1 MGSINLE
8 GVRKVFGDGTIAV
21 KDVSLQ
27 IEGGEFVV
35 FVGPSGCG
43 KSTLLRM
50 IAGLERISSGQVKID
65 GKVINDMPPRERDV
79 AMVFQNYALYPH
91 MSVRENIGFALEQ
104 RRLSRAEID
113 KRVTEAARILD
124 LSPLLDRKPK
134 QLSGG
139 QRQRVAMGR
148 AIVRHPQ
155 AFLLDEPL
163 SNLDAKLRVQMRA
176 ELGRLHSR
184 LGVTTIHVTH
194 DQIEAMTLGNRVA
207 VFSRGV
213 LQQYASPHAIYHDP
227 VNTFVA
233 GFVGSPAMNFVEGAL
248 ARRDGTTIAIGR
260 QPDRG
265 APGAALGSLRAAA
278 RCWSGSGRNICA
290 GGRPGAP
297 DPSAIR
303 GRVELVEQLE
313 PESYVVV
320 SPTDP
325 GVVIR
330 SADDYAPGRAPQ
342 TNPTSPRRMREFSTC
357 GSAPAPTPRRGDLVD
372 LIPDLDHLY
381 LFDASE
387 RSQPAQ
393 EDRAPRL
400 KPTNGDDWECG

>member
-1 MGSINLE
+1 MGSITLDS
-8 GVRKVFGDGTIAV
+8 VRKVFSDGTVAV

-27 IEGGEFVV
+27 INGGEFVV

-50 IAGLERISSGQVKID
+50 IAGLEPISGGQIKID
-65 GKVINDMPPRERDV
+65 GKVINNMPPRDRDV

-91 MSVRENIGFALEQ
+91 MTVRENIGFALEQ

-113 KRVTEAARILD
+113 KRVSEVVRILD
-124 LSPLLDRKPK
+124 LSLLLDRKPK

-148 AIVRHPQ
+148 AIVRRPQ

-184 LGVTTIHVTH
+184 LGVTTVHVTH
-194 DQIEAMTLGNRVA
+194 DQLEAMTLGNRVA
-207 VFSRGV
+207 VFSRGA
-213 LQQYASPHAIYHDP
+213 LQQYDSPHAIYHDP
-227 VNTFVA
+227 ISVFVA
-233 GFVGSPAMNFVEGAL
+233 GFVGSPAMNFLEGAPEGES
-248 ARRDGTTIAIGR
+248 GTTVAIAGSRITR
-260 QPDRG
+260 PS
-265 APGAALGSLRAAA
+265 AAALGDVRT
-278 RCWSGSGRNICA
+278 SGKVLVGI
-290 GGRPGAP
+290 RPEHMHWRPAGAP

-303 GRVELVEQLE
+303 GRVELVEQIE

-330 SADDYAPGRAPQ
+330 SADEYAREDGGNQSELAQADARVVNLRVGAGGAPR
-342 TNPTSPRRMREFSTC
+342 S
-357 GSAPAPTPRRGDLVD
+357 GDLVD
-372 LIPDLDHLY
+372 LIPDLDRIHV
-381 LFDASE
+381 FDAANGASLY
-387 RSQPAQ
+387 RRTA
-393 EDRAPRL
+393 RAA
-400 KPTNGDDWECG
+400 

>member
-1 MGSINLE
+1 MGSITLDS
-8 GVRKVFGDGTIAV
+8 VRKVFSDGTVAV

-27 IEGGEFVV
+27 INGGEFVV

-50 IAGLERISSGQVKID
+50 IAGLEPISGGQIKID
-65 GKVINDMPPRERDV
+65 GKVINNMPPRDRDV

-91 MSVRENIGFALEQ
+91 MTVRENIGFALEQ

-113 KRVTEAARILD
+113 KRVSEVVRILD
-124 LSPLLDRKPK
+124 LSLLLDRKPK

-148 AIVRHPQ
+148 AIVRRPQ

-194 DQIEAMTLGNRVA
+194 DQVEAMTLGDRVA
-207 VFSRGV
+207 VFSRGA
-213 LQQYASPHAIYHDP
+213 LQQYDLPHAIYHDP
-227 VNTFVA
+227 ISVFVA
-233 GFVGSPAMNFVEGAL
+233 GFVGSPAMNFLEGAPEGES
-248 ARRDGTTIAIGR
+248 GTTVAIAGSRITL
-260 QPDRG
+260 PS
-265 APGAALGSLRAAA
+265 AAALGDVRT
-278 RCWSGSGRNICA
+278 SGKVLVGI
-290 GGRPGAP
+290 RPEHMRWRPAGAP

-303 GRVELVEQLE
+303 GRVELVEQIE

-330 SADDYAPGRAPQ
+330 SADEYAREDGGNQSELAQADARVVNLRVGAGGAPR
-342 TNPTSPRRMREFSTC
+342 S
-357 GSAPAPTPRRGDLVD
+357 GDLVD
-372 LIPDLDHLY
+372 LIPDLDRIHV
-381 LFDASE
+381 FDAANGASLY
-387 RSQPAQ
+387 RRTA
-393 EDRAPRL
+393 RAA
-400 KPTNGDDWECG
+400 

>member
-1 MGSINLE
+1 
-8 GVRKVFGDGTIAV
+8 
-21 KDVSLQ
+21 
-27 IEGGEFVV
+27 
-35 FVGPSGCG
+35 
-43 KSTLLRM
+43 
-50 IAGLERISSGQVKID
+50 
-65 GKVINDMPPRERDV
+65 
-79 AMVFQNYALYPH
+79 

-113 KRVTEAARILD
+113 RRVTEAARILD

-163 SNLDAKLRVQMRA
+163 SNLDAKLRVQKPA

-213 LQQYASPHAIYHDP
+213 LQQYAAPHAIYHDP

-233 GFVGSPAMNFVEGAL
+233 GFVGSPAMNFLEGAPQG
-248 ARRDGTTIAIGR
+248 DGRTIAIG
-260 QPDRG
+260 G
-265 APGAALGSLRAAA
+265 ASIAAPPHAALAGVRPGGKVLVGIRPEHLR
-278 RCWSGSGRNICA
+278 W
-290 GGRPGAP
+290 RPAGAP
-297 DPSAIR
+297 DASSIR

-320 SPTDP
+320 SATDP

-330 SADDYAPGRAPQ
+330 SADDFAREADADESDAHADARVL
-342 TNPTSPRRMREFSTC
+342 NMRV
-357 GSAPAPTPRRGDLVD
+357 SAGAAPRRGDLVD
-372 LIPDLDHLY
+372 LIPDLDHVY
-381 LFDASE
+381 LFDAEIGANLQGGS
-387 RSQPAQ
+387 RRVS
-393 EDRAPRL
+393 
-400 KPTNGDDWECG
+400 

>member
-1 MGSINLE
+1 MGSISLE
-8 GVRKVFGDGTIAV
+8 SVRKVFGDGTVAV
-21 KDVSLQ
+21 KDVSLH
-27 IEGGEFVV
+27 IDGGEFVV

-65 GKVINDMPPRERDV
+65 NKVINDMPPRERDV

-104 RRLSRAEID
+104 RRLSRAEIER
-113 KRVTEAARILD
+113 RVAEAARILD
-124 LSPLLDRKPK
+124 LSLLLDRKPK

-148 AIVRHPQ
+148 AMVRDPQ

-207 VFSRGV
+207 VFSQGM

-233 GFVGSPAMNFVEGAL
+233 GFVGSPAMNFMEGVLEGEGGMSVAIASSRITVPPGAEL
-248 ARRDGTTIAIGR
+248 AKLRSGGKVLVGFRPEHLRWLPA
-260 QPDRG
+260 G
-265 APGAALGSLRAAA
+265 APEA
-278 RCWSGSGRNICA
+278 SG
-290 GGRPGAP
+290 
-297 DPSAIR
+297 IR

-313 PESYVVV
+313 PESFVVV
-320 SPTDP
+320 SPADP

-330 SADDYAPGRAPQ
+330 SADDYVRKGRADEPDLAQ
-342 TNPTSPRRMREFSTC
+342 ADARVLTLRVSA
-357 GSAPAPTPRRGDLVD
+357 GSVPHRGDLVD
-372 LIPDLDHLY
+372 IIPDPERIY
-381 LFDASE
+381 LFDAENGASLG
-387 RSQPAQ
+387 R
-393 EDRAPRL
+393 RAPHA
-400 KPTNGDDWECG
+400 P

>member
-1 MGSINLE
+1 MGSISLE
-8 GVRKVFGDGTIAV
+8 SVRKVFGDGTVAV
-21 KDVSLQ
+21 KDVSLH
-27 IEGGEFVV
+27 IDGGEFVV

-65 GKVINDMPPRERDV
+65 NKVINDMPPRERDV

-104 RRLSRAEID
+104 RRLSRAEIER
-113 KRVTEAARILD
+113 RVAEAARILD
-124 LSPLLDRKPK
+124 LSLLLDRKPK

-148 AIVRHPQ
+148 AMVRDPQ

-207 VFSRGV
+207 VFSQGM

-233 GFVGSPAMNFVEGAL
+233 GFVGSPAMNFMEGVLEGEGGMSVAIASSRITVPPGAEL
-248 ARRDGTTIAIGR
+248 AKLRSGGKVLVGFRPEHLRWLPA
-260 QPDRG
+260 G
-265 APGAALGSLRAAA
+265 APEA
-278 RCWSGSGRNICA
+278 SG
-290 GGRPGAP
+290 
-297 DPSAIR
+297 IR

-320 SPTDP
+320 SPADP

-330 SADDYAPGRAPQ
+330 SADDYVRKGRADEPDLAQ
-342 TNPTSPRRMREFSTC
+342 ADARVLTLRVSA
-357 GSAPAPTPRRGDLVD
+357 GSVPHRGDLVD
-372 LIPDLDHLY
+372 IIPDPERIY
-381 LFDASE
+381 LFDAENGASLG
-387 RSQPAQ
+387 R
-393 EDRAPRL
+393 RAPHA
-400 KPTNGDDWECG
+400 P

>member
-21 KDVSLQ
+21 NDVSLQ

-50 IAGLERISSGQVKID
+50 IAGLERITDGQIRID
-65 GKVINDMPPRERDV
+65 GRVINDMPPRERDV

-104 RRLSRAEID
+104 RRMSRAEID
-113 KRVTEAARILD
+113 RRVTDAARILD
-124 LSPLLDRKPK
+124 LSLLLDRKPK

-184 LGVTTIHVTH
+184 LGVTTVHVTH

-213 LQQYASPHAIYHDP
+213 LQQYASPHAIYHHP

-233 GFVGSPAMNFVEGAL
+233 GFVGSPAMNFVEGGPQGDNGA
-248 ARRDGTTIAIGR
+248 TIAIG
-260 QPDRG
+260 G
-265 APGAALGSLRAAA
+265 ARIPAPSDVALTSVR
-278 RCWSGSGRNICA
+278 A
-290 GGRPGAP
+290 GGKVLVGIRPEHLRWRPAGDP
-297 DPSAIR
+297 DAAAIR
-303 GRVELVEQLE
+303 GRVEFVEQLE
-313 PESYVVV
+313 PESYVVI
-320 SPTDP
+320 SPSDP
-325 GVVIR
+325 AVVIR
-330 SADDYAPGRAPQ
+330 SADDFARDAGANEADLAQADARVL
-342 TNPTSPRRMREFSTC
+342 NLRV
-357 GSAPAPTPRRGDLVD
+357 SAGAAPRRGDLVD
-372 LIPDLDHLY
+372 LVPEPDRVY
-381 LFDASE
+381 LFDAETGASLHK
-387 RSQPAQ
+387 
-393 EDRAPRL
+393 RAEHVR
-400 KPTNGDDWECG
+400 